1 MSKPSLSVFCRMGW
15 EHDLLDSVWRASGA
29 RRAACAG
36 ARLRAWAD
44 NGAHV
49 SAETFRA
56 LADHALD
63 EFFCHV
69 DPAEARPTV
78 RVTRLSESPAAT
90 VRVSARKPFRPL
102 KPVRAAARAAVRAS
116 IRVVILVDVRVA
128 MRASGPGSGRGLSE
142 STWTDPRFP
151 WPPPAPK
158 LRRYPSCC
166 LVAVSTFNPWT
177 LEGQG

>member
-1 MSKPSLSVFCRMGW
+1 MGW

-69 DPAEARPTV
+69 DLAEARPPRPSHLPV
-78 RVTRLSESPAAT
+78 RVTRLSESPDAARDT
-90 VRVSARKPFRPL
+90 VRVLARARKPCRPL
-102 KPVRAAARAAVRAS
+102 RPVRAAARAAVRAS

>member
-1 MSKPSLSVFCRMGW
+1 MGW

-102 KPVRAAARAAVRAS
+102 KPVRAAARAAVRAT
-116 IRVVILVDVRVA
+116 IRVVIRVA
-128 MRASGPGSGRGLSE
+128 VSRDASLRSGLWGGLSE

-151 WPPPAPK
+151 RPPSAP
-158 LRRYPSCC
+158 LIAIR
-166 LVAVSTFNPWT
+166 VAIRVAIRFAVRVPVRVPV
-177 LEGQG
+177 